1 MENKHD
7 GRQVILYIAMSL
19 DGYIADKNGGVHWLM
34 GDGSDSENKGSYP
47 EFYETIDTV
56 ILGYKTYDQVANEL
70 FPDHWIYDDRKSY
83 VFTHHQLP
91 NTKLITFT
99 DEEPVGL
106 IEKLKKEEG
115 KDIWI
120 CGGASIVNQLLKSD
134 MIDTFCFSIIPTI
147 LGEGIS
153 LFHHHG
159 MEKKL
164 KLVSTRTYDGIVDL
178 VYKRRL

>member
-7 GRQVILYIAMSL
+7 DRQVVLYIAMSL
-19 DGYIADKNGGVHWLM
+19 DGYIADKNGGVEWLM
-34 GDGSDSENKGSYP
+34 GDGSDPENKGSYP

-70 FPDHWIYDDRKSY
+70 FPEHWIYDDRKSY
-83 VFTHHQLP
+83 VLTHHQMK
-91 NTKLITFT
+91 NTKTITFT
-99 DEEPVGL
+99 EEEPEQL
-106 IEKLKKEEG
+106 INRLKKEEG

-134 MIDTFCFSIIPTI
+134 MIDTFCISIIPTI

-153 LFHHHG
+153 LFHNFDI
-159 MEKKL
+159 EKKL
-164 KLVSTRTYDGIVDL
+164 KLISTRTYDGIVDL
-178 VYKRRL
+178 VYKRR